1 MHRNYRGQQ
10 VAARQEA
17 TAYRATF
24 LEQQA
29 PMHRR
34 LRSGASIVP
43 CLKKGDAMLRM
54 TRFKLD
60 EAEPHEGVH
69 HLTLD
74 RKYGQARRGPRGCA
88 SHCSGKAI
96 PLLCERAHSLAEQW
110 TDRADAKSAEA
121 IDVKREV
128 PAEYGPTAWVIM
140 LGLD

>member
-29 PMHRR
+29 LMHRR

-43 CLKKGDAMLRM
+43 CLKKGDAMLRV

-60 EAEPHEGVH
+60 EAEPYEGVH

-74 RKYGQARRGPRGCA
+74 RKYGQAR
-88 SHCSGKAI
+88 
-96 PLLCERAHSLAEQW
+96 
-110 TDRADAKSAEA
+110 
-121 IDVKREV
+121 
-128 PAEYGPTAWVIM
+128 
-140 LGLD
+140 